1 MREAN
6 SFDIFLL
13 VLLGIIWGSS
23 FFNIKI
29 ATYSYEPITLALVRV
44 IFASAPLILLCKF
57 KKIKIEAFS
66 NVWKHYALIGLCN
79 IAIPFILIAIGTSKI
94 NSYLAAMLMSTTPL
108 SGTILAHFFTK
119 NEKINIFKVI
129 GVLVGFSGILFLFL
143 DKIII
148 NESNYIFALITILG
162 STFYSIGGILTIKI
176 KNKGNEN
183 VTTSTTIWSLIF
195 LFPMAIILEKPWLS
209 DPSLESTLSLLYL
222 GIVATGLAWTP
233 FGGDILFI
241 EASVSP
247 GSGKI
252 QITGQLGDVMKESAQ
267 LALSYLKAHS
277 KQLKIPENAFTHWDV
292 HLHVPA
298 GATPKD
304 GPSAGISIL
313 SALASIYTQRK
324 VKGDIALTG
333 EITLRGLVLAVGGI
347 KEKVLAAKR
356 AGIKEVVLPS
366 KNEKDVAEIEQDVI
380 EDLTISYVEKM
391 DQVLPKLLEKTSINK
406 PFEFFERPDIV
417 KK

>member
-13 VLLGIIWGSS
+13 VLLGLIWGSS

-57 KKIKIEAFS
+57 KNIKIEAFS
-66 NVWKHYALIGLCN
+66 KEWKQYALIGLCN

-129 GVLVGFSGILFLFL
+129 GVLIGFSGILFLFL

-148 NESNYIFALITILG
+148 NDSNYIFALITILG
-162 STFYSIGGILTIKI
+162 STFYSIGGILTIRI

-195 LFPMAIILEKPWLS
+195 LFPMAIILEKPWLA
-209 DPSLESTLSLLYL
+209 DPSFESTLSLLYL
-222 GIVATGLAWTP
+222 GIVATGLAWLIR
-233 FGGDILFI
+233 FR
-241 EASVSP
+241 
-247 GSGKI
+247 
-252 QITGQLGDVMKESAQ
+252 
-267 LALSYLKAHS
+267 
-277 KQLKIPENAFTHWDV
+277 
-292 HLHVPA
+292 
-298 GATPKD
+298 
-304 GPSAGISIL
+304 IL
-313 SALASIYTQRK
+313 S
-324 VKGDIALTG
+324 VN
-333 EITLRGLVLAVGGI
+333 GLVFQTQVAYLIPIFGVFFGYFLMDEVITWRVLISLSIIIFGI
-347 KEKVLAAKR
+347 
-356 AGIKEVVLPS
+356 
-366 KNEKDVAEIEQDVI
+366 
-380 EDLTISYVEKM
+380 Y
-391 DQVLPKLLEKTSINK
+391 
-406 PFEFFERPDIV
+406 IV
-417 KK
+417 KKNNKGLN